1 MGFTSVRTWVFSGWG
16 GTTMDADGNITGLTP
31 EFIANLTD
39 YLDLIKE
46 KGLAVNLVLVPHIV
60 QDVPSVEDQTIAMK
74 TVLDETARESYI
86 NNALI
91 PTIRALQN
99 YQDCIVAIDLYC
111 EPEGD
116 AEDTAGVDDTNYPG
130 RTALLSD
137 ITPFINAQA
146 MAVKSILPNIKC
158 IVSSAYNQN
167 WQNYV
172 TYADYDIDILGFDIY
187 KDNSDVVIPENRI
200 DSIVAEKFA
209 DRWITE
215 CNYYSDK
222 NTVASWTEEN
232 FSDIIRNFYNNAK
245 ATGYSACYMWHYA
258 ASYNQKTSLV
268 EGKSNNS
275 EEPDLSKL
283 RLSAQLLHYD
293 IIDYNNS
300 IGKTSGNDIPAL
312 LINDDNTCLRWIG
325 SRQAA
330 YYQIEYKNNS
340 GWQLL
345 ETVQHVFDTNL
356 YEYTLNTDFAIGIY
370 PIRVVSYTADGNR
383 RISNV
388 IN

>member
-1 MGFTSVRTWVFSGWG
+1 
-16 GTTMDADGNITGLTP
+16 MDSNGNITGLTP
-31 EFIANLTD
+31 EFITNLTD
-39 YLDLIKE
+39 YLSLIKE
-46 KGLAVNLVLVPHIV
+46 KGLTVNLVLVPHIV
-60 QDVPSVEDQTIAMK
+60 QNVPNVENQITAMK
-74 TVLDETARESYI
+74 TVLDESYTQSYI
-86 NNALI
+86 ENALI
-91 PTIRALQN
+91 PTLRALQD
-99 YQDCIVAIDLYC
+99 YQDCIIAIDLYG

-116 AEDTAGVDDTNYPG
+116 AVDTAGLDTENYPG
-130 RTALLSD
+130 RASLLSD
-137 ITPFINAQA
+137 ITSFINKQSL
-146 MAVKSILPNIKC
+146 AVKNILPNVKC
-158 IVSSAYNQN
+158 LVSSAYSQN
-167 WQNYV
+167 YQGYV
-172 TYADYDIDILGFDIY
+172 TYGDYSIDILGFDIY
-187 KDNSDVVIPENRI
+187 SDTSNVDISNNRI
-200 DSIVAEKFA
+200 EATVATKFS

-215 CNYYSDK
+215 CNYESDK
-222 NTVASWTEEN
+222 DTVAYWSEEQ
-232 FSDIIRNFYNNAK
+232 FSDIVRNFYNNAK
-245 ATGYSACYMWHYA
+245 TSGYSACYMWHYS

-283 RLSAQLLHYD
+283 RLSAQLLHFD

-300 IGKTSGNDIPAL
+300 IGKTAGNDIPAL

-345 ETVQHVFDTNL
+345 ETVQHVFNTNL